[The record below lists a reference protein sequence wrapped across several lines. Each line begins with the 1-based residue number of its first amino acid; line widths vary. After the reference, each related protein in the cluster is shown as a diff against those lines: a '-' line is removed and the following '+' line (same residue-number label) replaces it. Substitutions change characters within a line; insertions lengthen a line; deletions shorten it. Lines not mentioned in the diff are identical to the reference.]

1 MDENTNSLGKGNK
14 DKTTNK
20 EILKKKK
27 LKKALNRYRV
37 RTSQKLKPPEVALG
51 IHSRDG
57 SKFHI
62 LGTRGNFSLLIGK
75 AKSRKSFCTTLF
87 AATLV
92 NPAKRLNRFENCLKT
107 KNRRVLYFDTE
118 QGKYHVQLLLNRICR
133 LLEIKKHPNLRVYA
147 LRSMKPSKRL
157 KFIEKAIYGLDN
169 IGVVIIDGIKDLI
182 TSINSEEE
190 ATGISAKLLK
200 WTEERNIHI
209 MCVLHQ
215 NKGDANA
222 RGHLGSELTHKAE
235 TVLSVTK
242 SEEDKDISIV
252 EAEMCRNEEPEPFA
266 FEVLDGLPIEVEDYE
281 ERTVTR
287 RKRFNVLELPE
298 HKLFGL
304 LNAVFSKQEEYGY
317 SMLIAALQN
326 AYKTEFKAHLADNP
340 TKKLITDMVIKG
352 WLVQEKQRGPYKIG
366 QYRPEEQ

>member
-1 MDENTNSLGKGNK
+1 MEINDDGTKEENKGTSDN
-14 DKTTNK
+14 
-20 EILKKKK
+20 ERLKKKK
-27 LKKALNRYRV
+27 LKKVLNRYRV
-37 RTSQKLKPPEVALG
+37 RASQKLKPPEVALG

-57 SKFHI
+57 SKLHI

-87 AATLV
+87 TSALV
-92 NPAKRLNRFENCLKT
+92 NPTKRLNRFENRLGE
-107 KNRRVLYFDTE
+107 KNNRVLYFDTE

-133 LLEIKKHPNLRVYA
+133 ILKVKKPPNLQIYA
-147 LRSMKPSKRL
+147 LRSMRPSKRL

-169 IGVVIIDGIKDLI
+169 VGVVIIDGIKDLI

-190 ATGISAKLLK
+190 ATDIAAKLLK

-209 MCVLHQ
+209 ICVLHQ
-215 NKGDANA
+215 NKGDTNA

-281 ERTVTR
+281 ERTITR
-287 RKRFNVLELPE
+287 RKKFNVLEIPD
-298 HKLFGL
+298 HQKFGL
-304 LNAVFSKQEEYGY
+304 LNRVFSKNEEYTY
-317 SMLIAALQN
+317 SLLVAAIKH
-326 AYKTEFKAHLADNP
+326 AYNQEFKKHLGDNAA
-340 TKKLITDMVIKG
+340 KQ
-352 WLVQEKQRGPYKIG
+352 LVQHMRIKNWLMQEKHKGPYKIG
-366 QYRPEEQ
+366 KYE